1 MTGVNGGR
9 GPRGVAGAAARERE
23 NGAGETM
30 ESRPTMP
37 ATDFAELLRAGI
49 AAAKRGDKARAR
61 FLLRQ
66 AASLSDASALAWLWL
81 ASVAASREEA
91 IGHLEKALAIDPG
104 HERAREWLAKLQ
116 ASRPSKPRRPWRCPL
131 CLAEGVVE
139 MGQCPTCRSVLT
151 LDDVDLLLHNE
162 KADRDLLRRAIARL
176 EALSG
181 EEVGHEVHLRL
192 GLAYLNLRR
201 VYEGITRLR
210 VASQL
215 HPADKKLRSAIDE
228 LARRLDQSAALVEH
242 TERAAAG
249 GAARRTIL
257 VVDDSPT
264 VLKLVGMALERQGH
278 AVLIAA
284 NPLQAL
290 ARLDEAVPDLILLDI
305 TMPHMDGF
313 QLCKLIKANPQT
325 AGVPVVMLSGK
336 DGLFDKVRGRLA
348 GAVDH
353 VAKPFDPA
361 VLVQAV
367 ERHCRPA

>member
-1 MTGVNGGR
+1 MR
-9 GPRGVAGAAARERE
+9 GAERPALRAAG
-23 NGAGETM
+23 GAGVGTTM
-30 ESRPTMP
+30 ENQPTMP

-81 ASVAASREEA
+81 ASVAPSREEA
-91 IGHLEKALAIDPG
+91 IGHLEKALALDPG

-116 ASRPSKPRRPWRCPL
+116 ASRPQKSRRPWRCPL

-162 KADRDLLRRAIARL
+162 KADRDLLRRAINRL

-228 LARRLDQSAALVEH
+228 LARRLDQSTALVEH
-242 TERAAAG
+242 TERAAAA

>member
-1 MTGVNGGR
+1 METY
-9 GPRGVAGAAARERE
+9 PTPPAA
-23 NGAGETM
+23 
-30 ESRPTMP
+30 
-37 ATDFAELLRAGI
+37 DFAELLRAGI

-66 AASLSDASALAWLWL
+66 AASLSDGSALAWLWL

-91 IGHLEKALAIDPG
+91 IGHLEKALGIDPG
-104 HERAREWLAKLQ
+104 HERARAWLGKLR
-116 ASRPSKPRRPWRCPL
+116 ATPPAKPRRPWRCPL

-151 LDDVDLLLHNE
+151 LDDVDLLLRND
-162 KADRDLLRRAIARL
+162 KADRDLLRRAIDRL

-181 EEVGHEVHLRL
+181 DDVGHRVHFQL

-215 HPADKKLRSAIDE
+215 DPGDRKLRAAIDE
-228 LARRLDQSAALVEH
+228 LARRLDQSMALVES
-242 TERAAAG
+242 TERAAPG
-249 GAARRTIL
+249 GAGKRTVL

-278 AVLIAA
+278 AVLVAA

-290 ARLDEAVPDLILLDI
+290 ARLDEVTPDLVLLDI

-313 QLCKLIKANPQT
+313 QLCKLIKSNPQT
-325 AGVPVVMLSGK
+325 AAVPVVMLSGK

>member
-1 MTGVNGGR
+1 METH
-9 GPRGVAGAAARERE
+9 PTTPAA
-23 NGAGETM
+23 
-30 ESRPTMP
+30 
-37 ATDFAELLRAGI
+37 DFAELLRAGI

-104 HERAREWLAKLQ
+104 HERARAWLTRLRATP
-116 ASRPSKPRRPWRCPL
+116 AAKPRRPWRCPL

-151 LDDVDLLLHNE
+151 LDDVDLLLRND
-162 KADRDLLRRAIARL
+162 KADRNLLRRAIDRL
-176 EALSG
+176 EGLSG
-181 EEVGHEVHLRL
+181 EEVGHRVHFQL

-215 HPADKKLRSAIDE
+215 DPGDRKLRAAIDE
-228 LARRLDQSAALVEH
+228 LARRLDQSMALVEA
-242 TERAAAG
+242 TERAAP
-249 GAARRTIL
+249 GAAGRRTVL

-278 AVLIAA
+278 AVLVAS

-290 ARLDEAVPDLILLDI
+290 ARLDEVTPDLVLLDI

-313 QLCKLIKANPQT
+313 QLCKLIKSNPQT
-325 AGVPVVMLSGK
+325 AKVPVVMLSGK

-348 GAVDH
+348 GAIDH

>member
-1 MTGVNGGR
+1 MD
-9 GPRGVAGAAARERE
+9 
-23 NGAGETM
+23 TM
-30 ESRPTMP
+30 ESHPTAP
-37 ATDFAELLRAGI
+37 APDFADLLRSGI

-66 AASLSDASALAWLWL
+66 ASSLSDASALAWLWL
-81 ASVAASREEA
+81 ASVASSREEA
-91 IGHLEKALAIDPG
+91 IGHLERALALDPG
-104 HERAREWLAKLQ
+104 HQRAREWLERLRSTGPA
-116 ASRPSKPRRPWRCPL
+116 KPRRPWRCPL
-131 CLAEGVVE
+131 CQAEGVVE
-139 MGQCPTCRSVLT
+139 MGQCPTCRAILT
-151 LDDVDLLLHNE
+151 LDDVESILRND
-162 KADRDLLRRAIARL
+162 KVDRDVVRRAIARL
-176 EALSG
+176 EGLSG
-181 EEVGHEVHLRL
+181 HDVGHQVHLQL

-215 HPADKKLRSAIDE
+215 QPADKKLRDAIDE
-228 LARRLDQSAALVEH
+228 LARRLDQSAAVVERA
-242 TERAAAG
+242 ERPAAAG
-249 GAARRTIL
+249 GQGRRTVL

-278 AVLIAA
+278 AVLVAA

-290 ARLDEAVPDLILLDI
+290 ARLDEMTPDLVLLDI

-313 QLCKLIKANPQT
+313 QLCKLIKANPVT
-325 AGVPVVMLSGK
+325 AEVPVVMLSGK

-361 VLVQAV
+361 ALVQAV
-367 ERHCRPA
+367 EKHCRPA

>member
-1 MTGVNGGR
+1 M
-9 GPRGVAGAAARERE
+9 ARAMDTLE
-23 NGAGETM
+23 NQ
-30 ESRPTMP
+30 PVP
-37 ATDFAELLRAGI
+37 APDFADLLRAGI

-81 ASVAASREEA
+81 ASVAAGREEA
-91 IGHLEKALAIDPG
+91 IGHLEKALALDPG
-104 HERAREWLAKLQ
+104 HQRARQWLERLRADKPAK
-116 ASRPSKPRRPWRCPL
+116 ARRPWRCPL

-139 MGQCPTCRSVLT
+139 MGQCPTCRAVLT
-151 LDDVDLLLHNE
+151 LDDVDLLLAND
-162 KADRDLLRRAIARL
+162 KADRALLRRAIARL

-181 EEVGHEVHLRL
+181 QEVGHQVHFQL

-215 HPADKKLRSAIDE
+215 HPADKKLRDAIDV
-228 LARRLDQSAALVEH
+228 LARRLENSAALVERA
-242 TERAAAG
+242 ERPAPSG
-249 GAARRTIL
+249 GQGRRTVL

-278 AVLIAA
+278 AVLVAA

-290 ARLDEAVPDLILLDI
+290 ARLDEVTPDLILLDI

-313 QLCKLIKANPQT
+313 QLCKLIKANPAIAQ
-325 AGVPVVMLSGK
+325 VPVVMLSGK

-361 VLVQAV
+361 ALVQAV
-367 ERHCRPA
+367 EKHCRPA

>member
-1 MTGVNGGR
+1 
-9 GPRGVAGAAARERE
+9 
-23 NGAGETM
+23 M
-30 ESRPTMP
+30 ESQSTSP
-37 ATDFAELLRAGI
+37 AADFAELLRAGI
-49 AAAKRGDKARAR
+49 AAAKRGDKDRAR

-81 ASVAASREEA
+81 ASVAAGREEA
-91 IGHLEKALAIDPG
+91 IGHLEKALSIDPG
-104 HERAREWLAKLQ
+104 HERARAWLTKLRAEAPAK
-116 ASRPSKPRRPWRCPL
+116 ARRPWRCPL
-131 CLAEGVVE
+131 CQAEGVVE

-151 LDDVDLLLHNE
+151 LDDVDLLLRND
-162 KADRDLLRRAIARL
+162 KADRNLLRRAIDRL

-181 EEVGHEVHLRL
+181 EQVGHRVHFQL

-215 HPADKKLRSAIDE
+215 DPGDRKLRAAIDE
-228 LARRLDQSAALVEH
+228 LARRLDQSLALVES
-242 TERAAAG
+242 TERSAPG
-249 GAARRTIL
+249 GVGKRTVL

-278 AVLIAA
+278 TVLVAA

-290 ARLDEAVPDLILLDI
+290 ARLDEVTPDLVLLDI

-313 QLCKLIKANPQT
+313 QLCKLIKSNPQT
-325 AGVPVVMLSGK
+325 AKVPVVMLSGK
-336 DGLFDKVRGRLA
+336 DGLFDKVRGRMA

-361 VLVQAV
+361 VLLQAV

>member
-1 MTGVNGGR
+1 
-9 GPRGVAGAAARERE
+9 
-23 NGAGETM
+23 M
-30 ESRPTMP
+30 ESHPNMP
-37 ATDFAELLRAGI
+37 AADFAELLRAGI

-91 IGHLEKALAIDPG
+91 IEHLEKALAIDPG
-104 HERAREWLAKLQ
+104 HERAREWLGKLRARAPAK
-116 ASRPSKPRRPWRCPL
+116 ARRPWRCPL
-131 CLAEGVVE
+131 CQAEGVVE
-139 MGQCPTCRSVLT
+139 MGQCPTCRAVLT
-151 LDDVDLLLHNE
+151 LDDVDLLIRND
-162 KADRDLLRRAIARL
+162 KADRDLLRRAISRL

-181 EEVGHEVHLRL
+181 DDVGHQVHFRL

-215 HPADKKLRSAIDE
+215 HPADRKLRAAIDE
-228 LARRLDQSAALVEH
+228 LARRLDQSAALVER
-242 TERAAAG
+242 TERAAPGG
-249 GAARRTIL
+249 GAARRTVL

-278 AVLIAA
+278 AVLVAA
-284 NPLQAL
+284 NALQAL
-290 ARLDEAVPDLILLDI
+290 ARLDEVTPDLVLLDI

-313 QLCKLIKANPQT
+313 QLCKLIKGNPQT

-348 GAVDH
+348 GAIDH

-361 VLVQAV
+361 ALVQAV
-367 ERHCRPA
+367 EKHCRPA